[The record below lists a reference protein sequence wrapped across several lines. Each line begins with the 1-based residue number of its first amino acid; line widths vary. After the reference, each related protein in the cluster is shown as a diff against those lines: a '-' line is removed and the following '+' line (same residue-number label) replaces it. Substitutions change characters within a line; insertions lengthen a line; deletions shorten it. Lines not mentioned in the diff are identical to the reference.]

1 MRRLADLVRP
11 EWRAMS
17 VSMATL
23 AVTTGISL
31 VFPAAIG
38 QVLDASLLVD
48 AVAAAGGGGA
58 RFGGPTVVAGGL
70 IALFAVQSALVVL
83 RGALLS
89 VSGERMA
96 ARLRKELFRAVL
108 SQEVAWFDGQRA
120 GDLTNRLSADA
131 AVVQKALSTNIA
143 YGLRSVGMVAGGTAA
158 LVAISPSLAA
168 LSLGLIPPV
177 ALGGMAY
184 GRYLQTQQAAV
195 QAALGRSMA
204 VAEETVSNV
213 RTVRAKH
220 SANTCGPS
228 NISFQPVFSSK
239 NSLPKNPLISMPH
252 LTCASRVN
260 HSLHAV
266 SLLIRC
272 APLPPRAR
280 PRAPLPRRS
289 TLRTPRRG
297 ALALSRPRSTA
308 PFTWRPTRRLSPCS
322 RTAGTW
328 SRSR

>member
-1 MRRLADLVRP
+1 MHMRRLADLVRP

-48 AVAAAGGGGA
+48 AVAGGDGGA

-213 RTVRAKH
+213 RTVRA
-220 SANTCGPS
+220 
-228 NISFQPVFSSK
+228 
-239 NSLPKNPLISMPH
+239 
-252 LTCASRVN
+252 
-260 HSLHAV
+260 
-266 SLLIRC
+266 
-272 APLPPRAR
+272 
-280 PRAPLPRRS
+280 
-289 TLRTPRRG
+289 TLCTHG
-297 ALALSRPRSTA
+297 SC
-308 PFTWRPTRRLSPCS
+308 PTRLIF
-322 RTAGTW
+322 
-328 SRSR
+328 